1 MLDLLKTEVLQRVIR
16 LDLSLLEN
24 LIHHILLFVYQVL
37 LLQLKDFLVI
47 FDLLL

>member
-1 MLDLLKTEVLQRVIR
+1 MFDLLKTEVLQRIIR
-16 LDLSLLEN
+16 FDFSLLEN

-47 FDLLL
+47 LDLLL